1 MHEAFKT
8 GAKSVA
14 IIALGPSSR
23 DFVSQMCS
31 KKGFLGVDEIWG
43 VNTANRCYRLDKVFI
58 MDDLKVVERRY
69 PDWSTELK
77 REKIPIITCKQYD
90 DYPTSVAYPLKQVI
104 DAVEDD
110 FFSTTVA
117 YQIGLAILMKVKEL
131 YIYGADYYYPNAI
144 AVESGLGCVGYLLG
158 IAKGKGI
165 NFKVPNSST
174 LMDAHLAYQD
184 TVDGEQ
190 VVRRKLY
197 GYDYNPG
204 DSFAKVQ
211 AGEGDEWDH
220 KIAQKDY
227 LGKIK
232 MQVQEAKKAKAP
244 PQPPAATATE
254 IQP

>member
-23 DFVSQMCS
+23 DYVAQMCS
-31 KKGFLGVDEIWG
+31 KKGFLGVDEVWG

-69 PDWSTELK
+69 PDWGSELR
-77 REKIPIITCKQYD
+77 REKIPIITCKEYE
-90 DYPTSVAYPLKQVI
+90 DYPSAVAYPLKEVI
-104 DAVEDD
+104 DIVEDD
-110 FFSTTVA
+110 YFSTTVA
-117 YQIGLAILMKVKEL
+117 YQIGLAILMGVKDL

-158 IAKGKGI
+158 IAKGKGV
-165 NFKVPNSST
+165 NFKVPNTST

-184 TVDGEQ
+184 ENGS
-190 VVRRKLY
+190 VRRKLY

-211 AGEGDEWDH
+211 AGQGDEWDQ
-220 KIAQKDY
+220 KISQKDY

-232 MQVQEAKKAKAP
+232 MQVAEAKKAGLP
-244 PQPPAATATE
+244 VNTE
-254 IQP
+254 VPGTTSQAEN

>member
-23 DFVSQMCS
+23 DYVSQMCS
-31 KKGFLGVDEIWG
+31 KKGFLGVDEVWG

-69 PDWSTELK
+69 PDWSSELK
-77 REKIPIITCKQYD
+77 REKVPIITCKQYD
-90 DYPTSVAYPLKQVI
+90 DYPSSVEYPLRPVI

-110 FFSTTVA
+110 YFSTTVA

-174 LMDAHLAYQD
+174 LMDAHLAYQ
-184 TVDGEQ
+184 TATGG
-190 VVRRKLY
+190 VRRKLY

-204 DSFAKVQ
+204 DSYAKVQ
-211 AGEGDEWDH
+211 AGEGDEWDN
-220 KIAQKDY
+220 KFAQKDY
-227 LGKIK
+227 LGKLK
-232 MQVQEAKKAKAP
+232 MEIGKAKEKAKAVV
-244 PQPPAATATE
+244 AATATE